1 MTTCL
6 RADGRRTR
14 SSGGLTDIG
23 AAGILLASE
32 RNCSIPEEF
41 QPPSGPQVG
50 TERAATG
57 DTGRMPD
64 GSVRVTLY
72 RWAGRWGPFSVKI
85 PCGECSLTV
94 DVLNDAFARELEGIP
109 VELDTREWL
118 SEWWRPLRAGGWH
131 APIVMVE
138 GRVVSQGHALNRG
151 LLTEAVIEAHVG
163 RASIRGDHL
172 FGKATCPHCVR
183 AKGYLDEAGVDYK
196 YHDVVREPRAL
207 YEMLGRVKPLI
218 GSKTPVTVPQI
229 WLDGSY
235 VGGADD
241 LAERLDRTVEPNPD
255 RGRCSLSPGR
265 GTP

>member
-1 MTTCL
+1 
-6 RADGRRTR
+6 
-14 SSGGLTDIG
+14 
-23 AAGILLASE
+23 
-32 RNCSIPEEF
+32 
-41 QPPSGPQVG
+41 
-50 TERAATG
+50 
-57 DTGRMPD
+57 MPD

-94 DVLNDAFARELEGIP
+94 DVLNDTFACELDGIP

-118 SEWWRPLRAGGWH
+118 SEWWRPLPAGGWH

-138 GRVVSQGHALNRG
+138 GKVVSQGHALNRG

-163 RASIRGDHL
+163 RTAIRGDHL

-183 AKGYLDEAGVDYK
+183 AKGYLDEAGVDYE

-207 YEMLGRVKPLI
+207 YEMLGRVKPII

-241 LAERLDRTVEPNPD
+241 LAERLERTVEPNPD

-265 GTP
+265 GAP